1 MVVPVKSD
9 STHSIVADLGKIK
22 LKNSFHVIPITEE
35 GVVKKRALVDD
46 LVVKMSDMRVG
57 YVTKKKVGINNSD

>member
-9 STHSIVADLGKIK
+9 SRHSVVADLGKIN
-22 LKNSFHVIPITEE
+22 LKNSFRIIPVKEE
-35 GVVKKRALVDD
+35 GVVTKRALVDD

-57 YVTKKKVGINNSD
+57 